1 MRISDWSS
9 DVCSSDLRNDGLAYV
24 KGAVQIDA
32 HQAAPI
38 VLRHVGDEFFRIDAG
53 AMHKVIN
60 LAITLRNVGGGLF
73 AGLFVGYVC
82 AVRADC
88 AGSAHFL
95 FYRLDRKST
104 RLNSSH

>member
-73 AGLFVGYVC
+73 AGLFVGRSEERSGGKECVSTCRSWGWTYV
-82 AVRADC
+82 
-88 AGSAHFL
+88 
-95 FYRLDRKST
+95 
-104 RLNSSH
+104 